1 MANFLF
7 WVFSALAIAAAL
19 TVVLHKNP
27 IYSALSLVVTLFSLA
42 SIFVL
47 LEAYFLAALE
57 ILVYAGAI
65 MVLFLFVIMLLNLK
79 REETPPPYMK
89 VQVALGSFVA
99 LLFVIFAALSLRAGF
114 GTAIGA
120 ERTET
125 ANFGDIST
133 VGEVLFSKY
142 FFPFEVASLLLLVAL
157 IGTVYLAK
165 RRLS

>member
-7 WVFSALAIAAAL
+7 WVFGALAIAAAL
-19 TVVLHKNP
+19 TVVLNKNP

-47 LEAYFLAALE
+47 LEAYFLAVLE

-79 REETPPPYMK
+79 PEETPPPYMK
-89 VQVALGSFVA
+89 VQVALGSIVA

-114 GTAIGA
+114 GSAI
-120 ERTET
+120 RSQTTET
-125 ANFGDIST
+125 TNFGDISQ
-133 VGEVLFSKY
+133 VGQVLFSKY

-165 RRLS
+165 RRLT